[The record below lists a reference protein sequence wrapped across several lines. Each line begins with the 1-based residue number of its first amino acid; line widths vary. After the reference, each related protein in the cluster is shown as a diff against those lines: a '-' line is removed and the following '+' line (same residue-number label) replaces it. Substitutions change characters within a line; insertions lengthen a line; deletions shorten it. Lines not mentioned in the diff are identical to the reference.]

1 MKWQKYLWAQFR
13 NFKDK
18 GPTEG
23 GDKPL
28 HSQFNTHEENLII
41 SAAAKGDR
49 EAFGQLVRLY
59 ERLVLNTV
67 RAKVDNETDAL
78 DVSQE
83 VFIKV
88 WRSLPNYRGD
98 CRFSTWIYKISA
110 NACFD
115 FLRKEAR
122 SQAEPLPTFTDKDGD
137 EVTTELADDSIGSLP
152 EEAYERSE
160 RIRAVRAA
168 IASLSV
174 EQREVVVLR
183 DIEGRS
189 YEEISEMLELE
200 IGTVKS
206 RLNRARG
213 ALKELLSELYAESVE

>member
-1 MKWQKYLWAQFR
+1 M
-13 NFKDK
+13 
-18 GPTEG
+18 
-23 GDKPL
+23 
-28 HSQFNTHEENLII
+28 HSQFNTPEENLII
-41 SAAAKGDR
+41 SAAARGDR
-49 EAFGQLVRLY
+49 DAFGQLVRLY
-59 ERLVLNTV
+59 ERFVMSAV
-67 RAKVDNETDAL
+67 RAKVDNEADAL

-83 VFIKV
+83 VFIKA
-88 WRSLPNYRGD
+88 WRSLPSYRGD

-115 FLRKEAR
+115 FLRRETKAQTEAM
-122 SQAEPLPTFTDKDGD
+122 PTFTDKDGD
-137 EVTTELADDSIGSLP
+137 EVTAELPDESVGSSP

-174 EQREVVVLR
+174 EQREVVMLR

-206 RLNRARG
+206 RLNRARA
-213 ALKELLSELYAESVE
+213 ALKELLAELCSGALE